1 MHLEALSELR
11 EIRENNLRKSA
22 TVVRL
27 WTSDIEPKIHRL
39 GNEKWIIL
47 EQVLIAALDVG
58 NLDLAQVCLN
68 HLRKRFPDSSR
79 VKRLHGMYLEALNQ
93 TDEARNIYKQIL
105 DKETT
110 DVVARKRLITIFKAQ
125 GCINSAI
132 DELNKYL
139 KIFMAD
145 VEAWGELSDLYLA
158 QGDYKHAA
166 FCMEELILANP
177 HNHLLHERL
186 AEIKYSEGGVENLE
200 LARAYFA
207 QACRINPLNIR
218 ALYGLILAAS
228 SLSGKLTEKA
238 LAAMLEESSGAAVP
252 HQYSL
257 PPPNAV
263 ARVGSGGSGG
273 SFDSKRENHQLIIWA
288 VGKLKKIYMVS
299 GPQTT
304 LQTDEVKNVP
314 CGTSG
319 GVVIYFDRIE
329 VVNLLS
335 AESAYEIVKNYS
347 AEYDKTLIYNKVHH
361 ELNQFCSS
369 HTLQE
374 VYIDLFD
381 QIDENLK
388 KALQEDLNVMAPGLF
403 IQAVRVT
410 KPKIPENIRRNYES
424 MEAEKTKL
432 LIAEQRQRV
441 VEKEAET
448 ERRRAVIEAEQAAE
462 VAAIEWRMRLSAKE
476 NEQAIAAI
484 EDGIRASRARADA
497 DAEFYRASRQAEAD
511 SLRLTP
517 RYLELERYRAMANN
531 AKVYFASLSGG
542 NPFLPPSTDNP
553 SSSGSASDFLSSVLE
568 NASNLKSVGTGVLT
582 HLLNSA
588 LNADEGNGDGGVNAS
603 AQQDEEEP

>member
-1 MHLEALSELR
+1 MNEALSELR

-105 DKETT
+105 DKETA
-110 DVVARKRLITIFKAQ
+110 DVIARKRLITIFKAQ
-125 GCINSAI
+125 GCINNAI

-238 LAAMLEESSGAAVP
+238 LAAMLEESSGPAVP

-257 PPPNAV
+257 PPPNTV
-263 ARVGSGGSGG
+263 TRVGSGGSGG

-288 VGKLKKIYMVS
+288 VGKLKKIYMNAGMVA
-299 GPQTT
+299 PIA
-304 LQTDEVKNVP
+304 LANV
-314 CGTSG
+314 
-319 GVVIYFDRIE
+319 
-329 VVNLLS
+329 
-335 AESAYEIVKNYS
+335 
-347 AEYDKTLIYNKVHH
+347 
-361 ELNQFCSS
+361 
-369 HTLQE
+369 
-374 VYIDLFD
+374 
-381 QIDENLK
+381 
-388 KALQEDLNVMAPGLF
+388 
-403 IQAVRVT
+403 
-410 KPKIPENIRRNYES
+410 
-424 MEAEKTKL
+424 
-432 LIAEQRQRV
+432 
-441 VEKEAET
+441 
-448 ERRRAVIEAEQAAE
+448 
-462 VAAIEWRMRLSAKE
+462 
-476 NEQAIAAI
+476 
-484 EDGIRASRARADA
+484 IRAKVGT
-497 DAEFYRASRQAEAD
+497 ASRE
-511 SLRLTP
+511 TP
-517 RYLELERYRAMANN
+517 AL
-531 AKVYFASLSGG
+531 
-542 NPFLPPSTDNP
+542 P
-553 SSSGSASDFLSSVLE
+553 SSSSRQRGDYAALPEMFEHLSTSVDD
-568 NASNLKSVGTGVLT
+568 SPRQHRK
-582 HLLNSA
+582 
-588 LNADEGNGDGGVNAS
+588 
-603 AQQDEEEP
+603 